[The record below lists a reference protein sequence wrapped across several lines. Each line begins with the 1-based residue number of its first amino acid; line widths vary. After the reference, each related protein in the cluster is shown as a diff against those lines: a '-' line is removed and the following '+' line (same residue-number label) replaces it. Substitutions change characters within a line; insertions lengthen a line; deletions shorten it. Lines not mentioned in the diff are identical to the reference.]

1 MPVEKVSAIPIST
14 NKSSCCFNF
23 TFYAQHLPVV
33 SSSAKDD
40 EPNDQIVMQPI
51 IPAVVKLP
59 TFEIS
64 TGKIRYRKHTKS
76 LGFNNNCI
84 AHLPI

>member
-14 NKSSCCFNF
+14 NKSSCCVNF

-51 IPAVVKLP
+51 IPALSHQHLKFPPVKSDTESIP
-59 TFEIS
+59 
-64 TGKIRYRKHTKS
+64 
-76 LGFNNNCI
+76 N
-84 AHLPI
+84 P